1 MRSKSQKHDVSL
13 PVANLFSVATHK
25 IDTLYSDIFVTL
37 GPKYQSFSSVD
48 GIK

>member
-1 MRSKSQKHDVSL
+1 MRSKSQKHDMSL
-13 PVANLFSVATHK
+13 PVANFSVATHK
-25 IDTLYSDIFVTL
+25 IDTLYSDNFVTL